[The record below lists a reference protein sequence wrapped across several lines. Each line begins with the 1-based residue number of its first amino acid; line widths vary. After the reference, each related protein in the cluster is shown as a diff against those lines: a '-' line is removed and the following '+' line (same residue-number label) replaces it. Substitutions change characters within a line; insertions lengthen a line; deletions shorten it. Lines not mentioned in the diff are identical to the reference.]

1 MAVRE
6 GLVAAATFPKWRA
19 AARKLAVREGFE
31 PSVGFKAYGALAKLC
46 FRPLS
51 HLTGDKRENC
61 HQHAAASILRRNY
74 AVEQRSGGRVL
85 RLVEERAAD
94 LQRTRL

>member
-1 MAVRE
+1 M
-6 GLVAAATFPKWRA
+6 
-19 AARKLAVREGFE
+19 AVREGFE

-51 HLTGDKRENC
+51 HLTGDKGENC

-85 RLVEERAAD
+85 RLVEERTAD
-94 LQRTRL
+94 FQRTRL